1 MTDELRIMISAKIP
15 MNLHDS
21 IIEAVNNKQF
31 KDKTTCI
38 TEAPEKILRH
48 TQQEPMS
55 VRPNIRPEIQDEID
69 KLKSVLHNI
78 PDKIEYIRLQIRV
91 EEKDKQIKEKEQHI
105 EALEKEIENLKQV
118 HNNYMM
124 QMQVLINQK
133 VIEAPGTKKL
143 WYKFW

>member
-1 MTDELRIMISAKIP
+1 
-15 MNLHDS
+15 
-21 IIEAVNNKQF
+21 
-31 KDKTTCI
+31 
-38 TEAPEKILRH
+38 
-48 TQQEPMS
+48 
-55 VRPNIRPEIQDEID
+55 
-69 KLKSVLHNI
+69 
-78 PDKIEYIRLQIRV
+78 V